1 MEIQSVPPGHGLT
14 RISMAQKPSERPQ
27 PPRDSH
33 FRNRTNIARCSSLPA
48 RNGHEKGGRPHA
60 LPPLAERLL
69 EEIPCVVN
77 LLTNPARLTR
87 TSGDAVVVNPEIS
100 SGLPIQGVN
109 RWPPPASRPE
119 RYNTPATKGA

>member
-1 MEIQSVPPGHGLT
+1 MINGPKAGQASAHNLHVT
-14 RISMAQKPSERPQ
+14 AISGIAQTSLAAQ
-27 PPRDSH
+27 V
-33 FRNRTNIARCSSLPA
+33 LPA

-69 EEIPCVVN
+69 EEIPCVVRL
-77 LLTNPARLTR
+77 LLTPARLT
-87 TSGDAVVVNPEIS
+87 TNSGDAVVVNPEIS